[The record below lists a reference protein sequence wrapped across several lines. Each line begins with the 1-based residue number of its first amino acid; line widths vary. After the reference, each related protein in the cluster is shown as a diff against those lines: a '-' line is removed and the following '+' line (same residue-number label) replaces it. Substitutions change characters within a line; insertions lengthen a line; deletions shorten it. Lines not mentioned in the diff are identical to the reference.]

1 MFYYKVYLINSV
13 LVSRKYRGRV
23 CHNKVKF
30 ELNLRHI
37 VRKSHIKTTRL
48 EVNSLNTIN
57 QGSNEDVLKI
67 VGRAVLTLHV
77 HGEALSADKVVSM
90 IECYAEKEPVNIE
103 TQRLYALAIE
113 MMSSELITSDIM

>member
-1 MFYYKVYLINSV
+1 MSTVI
-13 LVSRKYRGRV
+13 
-23 CHNKVKF
+23 
-30 ELNLRHI
+30 
-37 VRKSHIKTTRL
+37 
-48 EVNSLNTIN
+48 

-90 IECYAEKEPVNIE
+90 IECYAEKAPVNIE

-113 MMSSELITSDIM
+113 MMSSDIT